1 MAYKQKG
8 FMPITAKLQQ
18 TTKGGMVQEPL
29 LNMGAPVKPSATPPV
44 GKLTSSDNRA
54 QSNKSR
60 AAANK
65 AKETAKAAAEKA
77 FIEKKAKDLA
87 SKEFVTNSR
96 GRKIKNPKY
105 QGASKDAETK
115 KSTYTSAK
123 ASEPGLDNIISKR
136 NNATK
141 GTAEYNRY
149 QNQINKAYGTGPT
162 NRSTT
167 EKTASTITPKKTV
180 SIETKG
186 PKAEIKTIKT
196 APKAETTTGKEIK
209 SAREAFRAG
218 DITKKQKKA
227 VIGEE
232 RAMRKDARANKKAE
246 RMAKNK

>member
-8 FMPITAKLQQ
+8 CTPITAKLQK
-18 TTKGGMVQEPL
+18 TTKGGVVQPA
-29 LNMGAPVKPSATPPV
+29 LNV
-44 GKLTSSDNRA
+44 GKVSPAKQGEKGARDSNNRA
-54 QSNKSR
+54 KLASR
-60 AAANK
+60 KLKEAAQ
-65 AKETAKAAAEKA
+65 KA

-87 SKEFVTNSR
+87 SKEFVTNTR